1 MTSDMKQQ
9 KQLLS
14 VCLNRR
20 RMAMPLLVC
29 VLALLAA
36 SACTDDTDD
45 TDDGA
50 TLPPRTCPM
59 TFTASVDGLAT
70 TRATT
75 DTDGKTTWEENDPV
89 AISMDGG
96 ANHKEYKISNAS
108 TGAMV
113 PNGEANTLYWQ
124 KSDETKTLAAWY
136 PVSCTI
142 GSSTGGSEVNI
153 TDQNTGFGT
162 LENILHAPAQNYT
175 YSSGG
180 SVAFVFRHALA
191 KVKVTLQ
198 KGDGIEDSDLSNATV
213 TFTGYTAGSLGYN
226 GMTGSGSNGDIT
238 PKTETPVNGG
248 AATYTALV
256 IPQQMQGKKFIKV
269 TVGAGNAARDYYY
282 TPTGSTDA
290 DLEAGKQYTYTITVK
305 KTGLDVTV
313 TGNGTAWTDTP
324 IDTNPD
330 ATVTFHITAPTSG
343 VTIAAASSSGGTLT
357 DNGNGSYTL
366 SGGNAVSITATSI
379 YIKSIKGLYEVA
391 GDGTT
396 YTLKSDLFIA
406 GYTLADARVGD
417 FYCKS
422 SDGTTGYLIP
432 GDIASLTDAQQQSC
446 IGIVYSTDASRI
458 GKEATEALKKKG
470 VSTPHG
476 LVMALTDASSGCQ
489 WGHNGEDE
497 NSGGNEGA
505 PFKRNI
511 DYLYKQYADVDGYAE
526 THWIINTY
534 GGNAATLLNTYAAFY
549 HANRYGT
556 TDGGTHQY
564 AVPANVT
571 TGWFIPS
578 MGQWWDILS
587 NLGGVNLDKYKND
600 TFTSGVVGIPGTT
613 TTTENIN
620 KYLRKIKDAKHFS
633 TPDVNFWS
641 SSEYNGIYACSVY
654 SSDGL
659 LCLNAQT
666 KNYGQ
671 PYVRCSFAF

>member
-1 MTSDMKQQ
+1 MKQQ

-59 TFTASVDGLAT
+59 TFTASVDGLAA

-269 TVGAGNAARDYYY
+269 TVGAGAAACDYYY

-290 DLEAGKQYTYTITVK
+290 NLEAGKQYTYTITVK
-305 KTGLDVTV
+305 KTGLEVTV

-324 IDTNPD
+324 ISTNPD
-330 ATVTFHITAPTSG
+330 AAVTYHITAPTSG
-343 VTIAAASSSGGTLT
+343 VTIAAASGSGGTLT
-357 DNGNGSYTL
+357 ANGNGSYTL

-476 LVMALTDASSGCQ
+476 LVMALTNASDGCR
-489 WGHNGEDE
+489 WGDYGKNE
-497 NSGGNEGA
+497 NSGGADGE
-505 PFKRNI
+505 PFKE
-511 DYLYKQYADVDGYAE
+511 YTTTLQKQYLNVDGYGETQWMVNKIANGYNADTYKAFDVASKYGTAE
-526 THWIINTY
+526 SSTEK
-534 GGNAATLLNTYAAFY
+534 YAAPS
-549 HANRYGT
+549 N
-556 TDGGTHQY
+556 
-564 AVPANVT
+564 T
-571 TGWFIPS
+571 TGWFIPG

-587 NLGGVNLDKYKND
+587 NLGKIDLTSSRDDTGSYTSIPSAATTAVANL
-600 TFTSGVVGIPGTT
+600 
-613 TTTENIN
+613 N
-620 KYLRKIKDAKHFS
+620 KYLQKISNATQFS
-633 TPDVNFWS
+633 TGTYFWS
-641 SSEYNGIYACSVY
+641 SSEYSRNYACYVYFDSDGDLDLYHYSKDY
-654 SSDGL
+654 SS
-659 LCLNAQT
+659 
-666 KNYGQ
+666 YS
-671 PYVRCSFAF
+671 VRCSFAF